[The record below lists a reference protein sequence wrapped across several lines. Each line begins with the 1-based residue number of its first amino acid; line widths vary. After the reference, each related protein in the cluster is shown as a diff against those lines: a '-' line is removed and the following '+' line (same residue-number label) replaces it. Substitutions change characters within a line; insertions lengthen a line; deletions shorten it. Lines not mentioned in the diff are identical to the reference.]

1 MVFIN
6 CFYDSYYISR
16 RFLNMLK
23 INHSKGTEQKIKT
36 TIDNIT
42 LLKKSYSFIS

>member
-1 MVFIN
+1 
-6 CFYDSYYISR
+6 
-16 RFLNMLK
+16 MLK

-42 LLKKSYSFIS
+42 LLKKSYSFISWFKKIITKAWKH